1 MRFLFYF
8 ILMMFAAYG
17 AEVDRGFFAIESK
30 KVFIEDAKQK
40 IAQNG
45 DGNLTELESVLLE
58 KIEQLDSK
66 KIVIAFEKKVFDN
79 NKSMRVSDF
88 RQLITEL
95 IEAQKELLLSQ
106 NKIADIALKLD
117 YTKKEIEA
125 IVSEAKKK
133 ELSYQL
139 QYTLY
144 QLVINR
150 EKAKSRLYEEY
161 IAYMNEQLPK
171 LLPKLDT
178 QPYQKLL
185 SEFNAIKATI
195 ESLEDK
201 KVALDTKIERESLVE
216 EGNASDKMTK
226 KQTKIENK
234 VQKEYL
240 ALLKMSFDLSLME
253 IALDKQVIFYKSL
266 KNAKS
271 YFELIDPNK
280 IEDEKLYHT
289 VLKELAKTHFGLSSM
304 VVSAS
309 QANFSESMSYLW
321 NLLFKPLF
329 VFNEKAI
336 TSANILKI
344 LTIIVIGFTVAS
356 FYRRRLL
363 RWSSR
368 WVRATPMSARLSAN
382 IGYYFLVF
390 ITIIVALSS
399 IGLDLSSFSMFAS
412 ALAIGIGFGLQTV
425 VSNMVAGIIMMFE
438 RSIRIGDLIEV
449 NETLIGFVTD
459 MKIRSTVIKTF
470 DNIDVVVPNSTFIQS
485 NVINLTLDDT
495 TRRLHIPF
503 GVAYGTQVDKV
514 KEVILT
520 ELAHSNIQYYE
531 DKDKKAL
538 IRMRAMGASSVDYEL
553 LVWVDVRR
561 KPPVLES
568 DFLILIY
575 NALYKH
581 KIEIPFPQL
590 DVHMKRSSD
599 KRGE

>member
-8 ILMMFAAYG
+8 IVMIFVAYG
-17 AEVDRGFFAIESK
+17 AEVDRRFFAIESK
-30 KVFIEDAKQK
+30 KVFIEEVKQK

-66 KIVIAFEKKVFDN
+66 KIIISFEKKVFDN
-79 NKSMRVSDF
+79 NQSISLTTF

-95 IEAQKELLLSQ
+95 IGAQKELRLSQ
-106 NKIADIALKLD
+106 NKIVDIALKLD

-125 IVSEAKKK
+125 IVSEDKKK

-150 EKAKSRLYEEY
+150 EKAKGKLYEEY
-161 IAYMNEQLPK
+161 IAYMKEELPRLLSK
-171 LLPKLDT
+171 LNT
-178 QPYQKLL
+178 QSYQKMLN
-185 SEFNAIKATI
+185 SFNAIKATI

-201 KVALDTKIERESLVE
+201 KVALDTQIERETLVE

-226 KQTKIENK
+226 KQTKIESK

-240 ALLKMSFDLSLME
+240 ALMQMSFDLSLME
-253 IALDKQVIFYKSL
+253 IALDKQVIFHKSL
-266 KNAKS
+266 KSAKG
-271 YFELIDPNK
+271 YFDLINPTK
-280 IEDEKLYHT
+280 VEDEELYYA
-289 VLKELAKTHFGLSSM
+289 VLKELAKSHFGLSSM

-309 QANFSESMSYLW
+309 QANFSESLGYLW
-321 NLLFKPLF
+321 SLLFKPLF

-344 LTIIVIGFTVAS
+344 FTIIVIGFMIAS
-356 FYRRRLL
+356 FYRRRFL
-363 RWSSR
+363 RWSSS
-368 WVRATPMSARLSAN
+368 WVSATPMTARLSAN

-390 ITIIVALSS
+390 ITFMIALSS
-399 IGLDLSSFSMFAS
+399 IGLDFSSFSMFAS

-438 RSIRIGDLIEV
+438 RSIRIGDLIEL
-449 NETLIGFVTD
+449 NDTLMGTVTD
-459 MKIRSTVIKTF
+459 MRIRSTVIKTF
-470 DNIDVVVPNSTFIQS
+470 DNIDVVIPNSQFIQS
-485 NVINLTLDDT
+485 NVVNLTLDDK

-503 GVAYGTQVDKV
+503 CVAYGTQVE
-514 KEVILT
+514 EVQDAILS
-520 ELAHSNIQYYE
+520 ELRQSELHYYE
-531 DKDKKAL
+531 DEDKAPV
-538 IRMRAMGASSVDYEL
+538 IRMLAMGASSVDYEL
-553 LVWVDVRR
+553 LVWVEVGNRHR
-561 KPPVLES
+561 PPALQS

-575 NALYKH
+575 QTLYKH
-581 KIEIPFPQL
+581 EIEIPFPQL
-590 DVHMKRSSD
+590 DVHISK
-599 KRGE
+599 